1 MSKKPAGI
9 LAALKDRAAAMPRR
23 NQTWFDRLDKSDQ
36 AELNDAKLA
45 YLRGDL
51 GRLSMSR
58 FATMLSAEL
67 AERKIAQVGRQ
78 GVEAWLRRN

>member
-9 LAALKDRAAAMPRR
+9 LAAVKDRAAAMPRR
-23 NQTWFDRLDKSDQ
+23 NPTWFDRLEAPAQ
-36 AELNDAKLA
+36 AELNEAKLA

-58 FATMLSAEL
+58 FATILSAEL
-67 AERKIAQVGRQ
+67 AERKICQVGRQ
-78 GVEAWLRRN
+78 GIETWLKRN

>member
-9 LAALKDRAAAMPRR
+9 LAALKDRAATLPRR
-23 NQTWFDRLDKSDQ
+23 NPTWFDRLDKASQ
-36 AELNDAKLA
+36 AELNEAKLA

-58 FATMLSAEL
+58 FATMLSVEL
-67 AERKIAQVGRQ
+67 AERKLCQVGRQ
-78 GVEAWLRRN
+78 GIETWLKRN